1 MPIHRR
7 MPMPILAIP
16 SNGKNCRIWF
26 ALACNNQ
33 ALVHDDNNDCSHVPF
48 WACGVFTLDFFCFL
62 FDFFSSASI
71 VLKDIELIALYT
83 ILFICM

>member
-48 WACGVFTLDFFCFL
+48 ELVVFFTLDFFCF
-62 FDFFSSASI
+62 FIWFSS
-71 VLKDIELIALYT
+71 LLL
-83 ILFICM
+83 L